1 MGRAYS
7 RDRVDS
13 GLSVAWREARYRGDV
28 EAKDSDELRIGTQE
42 REDAVRAL
50 GDHFADGRI
59 PVDEYEER
67 VGAALE
73 ARTRADLR
81 PLFADLPAP
90 HPVFMTPPPAA
101 PPLVRAFAPDPL
113 AVNDPAPVP
122 AYYSDRS
129 RVAAGV
135 LQIFLPFGIGR
146 FYTGHTGIAVA
157 QLCTSFL
164 FIGVIWSIID
174 GVLMLANGGTDA
186 DGRPLRA

>member
-1 MGRAYS
+1 MRLAA
-7 RDRVDS
+7 
-13 GLSVAWREARYRGDV
+13 GLSVAWRGDRYRGDV

-67 VGAALE
+67 VGHALE

-81 PLFADLPAP
+81 PLFVDLPAP
-90 HPVFMTPPPAA
+90 HPAFMTPPPAA
-101 PPLVRAFAPDPL
+101 APLVRAFAPDPL
-113 AVNDPAPVP
+113 AVNDPASSP
-122 AYYSDRS
+122 ALYSERS
-129 RVAAGV
+129 RVAAGA

-157 QLCTSFL
+157 QLVTSFM
-164 FIGVIWSIID
+164 FVGVIWCWID
-174 GVLMLANGGTDA
+174 GIMMLANGGTDV

>member
-1 MGRAYS
+1 M
-7 RDRVDS
+7 
-13 GLSVAWREARYRGDV
+13 AWRAARYRGVV

-67 VGAALE
+67 VGQALE
-73 ARTRADLR
+73 AKTRADLR
-81 PLFADLPAP
+81 PLFVDLPAP
-90 HPVFMTPPPAA
+90 YPAFMTPPPAA
-101 PPLVRAFAPDPL
+101 PPLVRAFTPDPL
-113 AVNDPAPVP
+113 AVNDPAPAP
-122 AYYSDRS
+122 MHYSSDRS

-135 LQIFLPFGIGR
+135 LQLVLPFGIGR

-157 QLCTSFL
+157 QLVTSFM
-164 FIGVIWSIID
+164 FVGIVWCWID
-174 GVLMLANGGTDA
+174 GIIMLANGGTDA

>member
-1 MGRAYS
+1 MGPA
-7 RDRVDS
+7 S
-13 GLSVAWREARYRGDV
+13 GIARGVARTRYREVV
-28 EAKDSDELRIGTQE
+28 EANDPDQLRIGTQE

-50 GDHFADGRI
+50 GEHFADGRM

-67 VGAALE
+67 VGTALE

-90 HPVFMTPPPAA
+90 YPAFMAPP

-113 AVNDPAPVP
+113 AVHDPAPSP
-122 AYYSDRS
+122 ALYSERS

-135 LQIFLPFGIGR
+135 LQLVLPFGIGR
-146 FYTGHTGIAVA
+146 FYTGHTGIAIA
-157 QLCTSFL
+157 QLVTSFM
-164 FIGVIWSIID
+164 FVGVVWCWID
-174 GVLMLANGGTDA
+174 GIIMLANGGIDA

>member
-1 MGRAYS
+1 
-7 RDRVDS
+7 
-13 GLSVAWREARYRGDV
+13 V
-28 EAKDSDELRIGTQE
+28 EAKDPDQLRIGTQE
-42 REDAVRAL
+42 REDAVRVL
-50 GDHFADGRI
+50 GEHFADGRM

-67 VGAALE
+67 VGVALE
-73 ARTRADLR
+73 AKTRADLR

-90 HPVFMTPPPAA
+90 YPTFMAPP
-101 PPLVRAFAPDPL
+101 PPLVRSFAPDPL
-113 AVNDPAPVP
+113 AVNDPAPAP
-122 AYYSDRS
+122 APYYYSDRS

-186 DGRPLRA
+186 DGRPLRP